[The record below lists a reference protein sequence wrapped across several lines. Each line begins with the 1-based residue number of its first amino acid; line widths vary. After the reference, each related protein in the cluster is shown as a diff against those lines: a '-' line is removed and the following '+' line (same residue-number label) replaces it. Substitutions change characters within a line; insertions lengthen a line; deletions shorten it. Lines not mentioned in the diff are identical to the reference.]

1 MIAPN
6 TIPRVVTK
14 LRHAAIPIDTPAK
27 QSNGR
32 VPVMAFVADAESQR
46 ILQQYLA
53 PQSPAD
59 GSVTRGGIAK
69 AIKHLSRD
77 RSPNVLIVD
86 LSGVDMPVSQV
97 DILASVC
104 EPGVTVIAIGDRDE
118 IGLYRD
124 LLHAGVT
131 DYLIKPL
138 TPQLLAKSLQ
148 RSANAEATGQIS
160 QKLAKMVAFIGAR
173 GGVGTTTLA
182 ANLAWYLAERH
193 SRRVVLVDLDLQHGD
208 SALALNVRP
217 ASGLRDALNKP
228 LRVDATLLERAMT
241 SCGERLF
248 VLSSEEPLSDEV
260 RVTADAIEAIV
271 SVLRPLFHYLI
282 VDVPRIPSPAYRRV
296 LEIADLRIIVADHTL
311 HSVRDAVRLR
321 TLLSD
326 GDDDGELRNLLVVNR
341 SGEGGRDAVS
351 LSEITNIVE
360 LQPESVIAF
369 QPKLFARAA
378 IDGRLPAAQGGSFAD
393 AIAALA
399 SGLSGRAPERRRFW
413 GLERW
418 GFKR

>member
-1 MIAPN
+1 
-6 TIPRVVTK
+6 
-14 LRHAAIPIDTPAK
+14 
-27 QSNGR
+27 
-32 VPVMAFVADAESQR
+32 MAFVADAESER

-69 AIKHLSRD
+69 AIKHLNRE

-217 ASGLRDALNKP
+217 ASGLRDALNNP

-260 RVTADAIEAIV
+260 RVTPDAIEAIV

-282 VDVPRIPSPAYRRV
+282 VDVPRIPSPAYRRA
-296 LEIADLRIIVADHTL
+296 LKIADLRIIVADQTL

-326 GDDDGELRNLLVVNR
+326 GDGDDGGDRDGELRNLLVVNR